1 MTLRWLIALALL
13 ATASAPPQAAADEPY
28 KNMLDE
34 SVVFTGTESLPIGAA
49 ESGEIR
55 IGLFAPDGDEH
66 PVGRDLVR
74 GVTLAVDRAN
84 AAGGIDGVEL
94 RVIRRWSADPW
105 GAGSKEVIRLVF
117 EDRVS
122 VVIGG
127 PDGASTHVAQQI
139 ATKAHLPLIAP
150 VTGDPSLTHTRVPWI
165 FRLPPDDRMQA
176 ELLVLQGMVPRG
188 VRRAAL
194 VMSDDHDGRTTAR
207 ELTDAMAHAGR
218 PPAFE
223 LAVDPQLVD
232 PRALASHL
240 AELAPDA
247 VVLRLPGQA
256 VRSALTA
263 MGEEG
268 LTCPVF
274 LPWLPGLDLAAAPP
288 LYDGPIVE
296 VRPFAGSQT
305 RGLQLEFDRAAIE
318 RYGESPSPAMV
329 YGFDAANLA
338 IEALRSGGGGRVE
351 LRRRLAE
358 LSGTESASGT
368 IRWDNGGGNTADPV
382 ITELP
387 RR

>member
-1 MTLRWLIALALL
+1 ML
-13 ATASAPPQAAADEPY
+13 ATASAPPPAAADEPY

-34 SVVFTGTESLPIGAA
+34 PMVFTGTESLPIGAA

-84 AAGGIDGVEL
+84 AAGGIDGVGL
-94 RVIRRWSADPW
+94 RVIRRWADDPW

-176 ELLVLQGMVPRG
+176 ELLVSRGMVPRE
-188 VRRAAL
+188 VQRAAL
-194 VMSDDHDGRTTAR
+194 VTSDDHDGRTAAR
-207 ELTDAMAHAGR
+207 ELADAMARAGR
-218 PPAFE
+218 PAAFE
-223 LAVDPQLVD
+223 LAVDPQLVE
-232 PRALASHL
+232 PRALASRL

-247 VVLRLPGQA
+247 VVLRLPEQA

-274 LPWLPGLDLAAAPP
+274 LPWLPGLDLDASPP
-288 LYDGPIVE
+288 QYGGPIVE
-296 VRPFAGSQT
+296 VQPFAGSRT
-305 RGLQLEFDRAAIE
+305 CGPQLEFASAAIE

-338 IEALRSGGGGRVE
+338 IEALRLGGGGRGE

-358 LSGTESASGT
+358 LSGTEGASGT
-368 IRWDNGGGNTADPV
+368 IRWDNGGGNTAGPV
-382 ITELP
+382 VTELP